1 MLKQGIIRP
10 SDSPWSSPIWI
21 VPKKLDA
28 SGQRK
33 WRIVI
38 DYRKL
43 NEQTVE
49 DRYPLPNIN
58 DILDKLGRSQY
69 FSTIDL
75 ASGFHQ
81 IEVDPNDVQ
90 KTAFTVENGHYEFV
104 RMPFGLKNAPSTFQR
119 VMDNVL
125 RGILNRLQTL
135 EFVPEI
141 NQYLGIFPVSVPIK
155 SSCSNVLAQHQIQG
169 VFLFENQLNC
179 QKYVND
185 QLLIFNDTT
194 ERKPIILEDFRLPV
208 RNNVKIPKLT
218 LRTLQVTSLTNN
230 LPRLQMYPYEDSK
243 NIWHLT
249 GTAILYFVFLAL
261 AIWFMMQKIAFRRR
275 NQTEEAPEPVELP
288 RDAKF

>member
-1 MLKQGIIRP
+1 MEYSWYIFVTWLMVTVSSDRNITNNPGILPINLDQKFQTIIPSAKYVLKGESYLWPLTDICDKIQKEYFCKNELRTYVNISCQMEILFKNTFEKCL
-10 SDSPWSSPIWI
+10 PI
-21 VPKKLDA
+21 
-28 SGQRK
+28 Q
-33 WRIVI
+33 
-38 DYRKL
+38 
-43 NEQTVE
+43 
-49 DRYPLPNIN
+49 
-58 DILDKLGRSQY
+58 
-69 FSTIDL
+69 
-75 ASGFHQ
+75 
-81 IEVDPNDVQ
+81 
-90 KTAFTVENGHYEFV
+90 
-104 RMPFGLKNAPSTFQR
+104 
-119 VMDNVL
+119 
-125 RGILNRLQTL
+125 LNRLQTL

-141 NQYLGIFPVSVPIK
+141 NQYLGIFPVPVPIK
-155 SSCSNVLAQHQIQG
+155 TSCSNVLAQHQIQG

-194 ERKPIILEDFRLPV
+194 EGKPIILEDFRLPA

-230 LPRLQMYPYEDSK
+230 LPRLQMYPYKDSK

-261 AIWFMMQKIAFRRR
+261 AIWFMMQKIAFRRG